1 MALSS
6 RAKNKLMDTI
16 NTTFASIGR
25 TNGMRMPR
33 NQSNLA
39 TYAWDYFVACHLASM
54 ARKRKDEAERAAVLA
69 GVLFDA
75 DKEPKPEGSKGVV
88 YNDDVNIVYE
98 VRKGSPRVSVDK
110 MADYLA
116 KKGVRPEVLA
126 EAREAATT
134 WTKPAH
140 MFTAYLN
147 EE

>member
-39 TYAWDYFVACHLASM
+39 T
-54 ARKRKDEAERAAVLA
+54 DEAERAAVLA

-134 WTKPAH
+134 WTKPPQ